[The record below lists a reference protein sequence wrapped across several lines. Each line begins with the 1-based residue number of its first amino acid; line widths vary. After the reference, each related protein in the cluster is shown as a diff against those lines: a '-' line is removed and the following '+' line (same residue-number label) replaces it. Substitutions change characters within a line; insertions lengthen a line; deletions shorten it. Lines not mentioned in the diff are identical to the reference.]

1 MTVEEMIKQA
11 LAHTHAPNGQIMWQ
25 TIDDEDSTQRTRCA
39 CGVEL
44 VRQTAPL
51 GAAYNWEEWEISK

>member
-1 MTVEEMIKQA
+1 MTIEEMIRES
-11 LAHTHAPNGQIMWQ
+11 LEHTHTPSGRIMWQ

-44 VRQTAPL
+44 VRNTAPL
-51 GAAYNWEEWEISK
+51 GAGHNWEDWEISK